1 MASTKEVVELLFQAD
16 YKGQPEMLKLKKDVS
31 GLADSFDS
39 GVRRTAAMTVA
50 LGTLEVAALGASVG
64 LAKASAESAGKF
76 KDNFAEISTLITDI
90 SDKDLAGFELAIKD
104 YATNSTASL
113 ESINGAIYNAISA
126 GVDWENSLAFLA
138 EAEKL
143 SVAGKAD
150 LNDTVKVLTATL
162 NAYGESTDQAGK
174 YSDVLFN
181 TVKNGVTTLPE
192 LSSQLGQ
199 VTGIA
204 ASLNIPFDEL
214 SAVIA
219 TLTANGLST
228 GNAITAIKGA
238 LTNIIK
244 PTKQASEAAESLGI
258 GFDYAAL
265 QSKGFSGLMG
275 EIAQK
280 STGNSEAVTKLFGSV
295 EGLNAALSLT
305 SDKGAQAFI
314 DKLAEM
320 QNSTGATED
329 AFQKMMENTALLKQT
344 LANNLELTLVDIG
357 TPILDEF
364 HDIDKAIIEIF
375 KTIRSNLEN
384 DSTLGAVTNAV
395 EGVAKTVADIIR
407 NMADNLDDALAQA
420 DLSGF
425 VDAFNE
431 INKAL
436 DGMDLQTTEGLADA
450 IEAVGDAFEGLTKFM
465 VAAGEVLGGLIGL
478 VAEAGTS
485 LSELDGDTLAL
496 AGSVGGAAVAIAA
509 LSAVLSPLIAVLTA
523 IKKLGGVSG
532 SLGSAAEVNKMAKSV
547 KALGV
552 AGASL
557 GGGFVLGEWFA
568 EATDAVFDWT
578 GAIETATDQAGPEM
592 IKMFKAW
599 QVETGRLNATFDD
612 YTAAMVKKR
621 REEESSKNAVDDLT
635 ESQKKLNSASA
646 PVSDQ
651 QLESWRQYGDV
662 VLDAEGNILEF
673 TTSNRESSAAVGD
686 HNTQLKKTTQSF
698 DALGS
703 SARDA
708 KNDLKAIDVLRLS
721 VTLESDRV
729 KAEAEKVKAIMDSL
743 GETGSA
749 VADSIAAGFNAIGTD
764 GFNNLDIFQK
774 GDLIES
780 IKVQS
785 EAQKKL
791 AEAQEKVAAA
801 QANYMNAKAKQ
812 MSSGKGLI
820 QIDGTRLEPELEAF
834 MLRIIEFT
842 QIRLA
847 EEQSGFLLGI
857 ESL

>member
-1 MASTKEVVELLFQAD
+1 MSSVKEVVELLFKTD
-16 YKGQPEMLKLKKDVS
+16 YAGQPEMLKLKKDVT
-31 GLADSFDS
+31 GLAKSFDT

-50 LGTLEVAALGASVG
+50 LGGLEVAALGASIG

-126 GVDWENSLAFLA
+126 GVDWKSSLAFLA

-275 EIAQK
+275 EIATK

-375 KTIRSNLEN
+375 KTIRSNLDN

-395 EGVAKTVADIIR
+395 DGVAKTVADIIR
-407 NMADNLDDALAQA
+407 NMADNLDDSLGQA

-425 VDAFNE
+425 VGAFEAIDA
-431 INKAL
+431 AL
-436 DGMDLQTTEGLADA
+436 KGLDVQSTEGLSDA
-450 IEAVGDAFEGLTKFM
+450 ISTLGNAFEGLTKFT
-465 VAAGEVLGGLIGL
+465 VAAGEVFSGLIGVIADIGSAL
-478 VAEAGTS
+478 N
-485 LSELDGDTLAL
+485 LFDGDVVSFIGTAGGWAIALSTVSLAL
-496 AGSVGGAAVAIAA
+496 SPVLA
-509 LSAVLSPLIAVLTA
+509 LIKSA
-523 IKKLGGVSG
+523 KKLGGLAG
-532 SLGSAAEVNKMAKSV
+532 
-547 KALGV
+547 ALGDVPAATKNLAAFKAGLASV
-552 AGASL
+552 AAVYASS
-557 GGGFVLGEWFA
+557 FGEWVVA
-568 EATDAVFDWT
+568 ESGIFGQTAKE
-578 GAIETATDQAGPEM
+578 IETAVDQAGPEM
-592 IKMFKAW
+592 IKLFKEW
-599 QVETGRLNATFDD
+599 QVETGKLTATYDE

-621 REEESSKNAVDDLT
+621 REEENSKNAVDDLM
-635 ESQKKLNSASA
+635 ESQKKLNGASA

-651 QLESWRQYGDV
+651 QLESFRQYGDV

-673 TTSNRESSAAVGD
+673 TISSRESSAAIGD
-686 HNTQLKKTTQSF
+686 HDTQLKKTIQSF
-698 DALGS
+698 DTLGS
-703 SARDA
+703 SAKDA
-708 KNDLKAIDVLRLS
+708 KNDLKGIDVLKLNVS
-721 VTLESDRV
+721 LESDKI
-729 KAEAEKVKAIMDSL
+729 KAEAEKVKAIMDGLSS
-743 GETGSA
+743 TGSA
-749 VADSIAAGFNAIGTD
+749 VADSIAAGFNSIGTD
-764 GFNNLDIFQK
+764 GFNNLDFFQK
-774 GDLIES
+774 DDVIES

-791 AEAQEKVAAA
+791 AEAQEKVATA

-842 QIRLA
+842 QVRLA